1 MPASA
6 SRKLIKNAFIVNEDK
21 IFKGDVLIDGEIIK
35 EISDSP
41 IVREAY
47 PDENIELIE
56 ADGLYLLPGVIDDQV
71 HFRDPG
77 LTHKGDLYTESRAA
91 VAGGITSFM
100 EMPNTIPN
108 TLTQALLEDKYQ
120 SASEKS
126 LANYSFYMGASNDN
140 IEEVVKTDPKNVCG
154 IKVFMGSSTGNML
167 VDDDKALEELFSK
180 APTLIAVHCED
191 EATIRRNNTAYF
203 EKYGEDAPP
212 EIHPLIRSSEACFLS
227 SSKAVRLAKKHK
239 TRLHI
244 LHLSTEAEMSL
255 FDNNQPLSEKLIT
268 AEVCIHH
275 LWFSD
280 KDYAEKGNFIKWNPA
295 IKKASDRDALMQSL
309 INGKI
314 DVVATDHAP
323 HTLEEKLKPY
333 FQSPSGGPMV
343 QHALIAMLEL
353 HRQGKISLEK
363 VVEKMCHNPAR
374 LFQVENRGFVRE
386 GYFADLVL
394 VDMHSPWTV
403 EKENLLYKCCWS
415 PMEGET
421 FSSQVKKTFVNG
433 HLAFSDGKINEEIKG
448 KRLTF
453 NR

>member
-1 MPASA
+1 MPASTA
-6 SRKLIKNAFIVNEDK
+6 KKLIKNAFIVNEGRV
-21 IFKGDVLIDGEIIK
+21 FKGDVLIDGEIIQK
-35 EISDSP
+35 ISDSP
-41 IVREAY
+41 IMQEGLT
-47 PDENIELIE
+47 DENLEVID
-56 ADGLYLLPGVIDDQV
+56 ADGLHILPGVIDDQV

-77 LTHKGDLYTESRAA
+77 LTHKGDLYTESKAA
-91 VAGGITSFM
+91 IAGGITSFM

-108 TLTQALLEDKYQ
+108 TLTQALLEEKYQ
-120 SASEKS
+120 AASEKS

-140 IEEVVKTDPKNVCG
+140 IEEVVKTNPKDVCG

-167 VDDDKALEELFSK
+167 VDDNRALENIFSK

-191 EATIRRNNTAYF
+191 EATISRNNSKYF
-203 EKYGEDAPP
+203 ADYGEDAPP
-212 EIHPLIRSSEACFLS
+212 EIHPLIRSSNACFLS
-227 SSKAVRLAKKHK
+227 SSKAVDLAKKHN

-255 FDNNQPLSEKLIT
+255 FDNSLHLDKKRIT

-280 KDYAEKGNFIKWNPA
+280 EDYRKKGNFIKWNPA
-295 IKKASDRDALMQSL
+295 IKKASDRDALMKSL
-309 INGKI
+309 LNGKI

-323 HTLEEKLKPY
+323 HTLEEKSKPY

-353 HRQGKISLEK
+353 CHQGKISLEK
-363 VVEKMCHNPAR
+363 VVEKMCHNPAD
-374 LFQVENRGFVRE
+374 LFKVENRGYIRE

-394 VDMHSPWTV
+394 VEMNDPWKV
-403 EKENLLYKCCWS
+403 EKENLLYKCGWS

-421 FSSQVKKTFVNG
+421 FLSQVKKTFVNG
-433 HLAFSDGKINEEIKG
+433 HLAFSGGKFNEDIKG